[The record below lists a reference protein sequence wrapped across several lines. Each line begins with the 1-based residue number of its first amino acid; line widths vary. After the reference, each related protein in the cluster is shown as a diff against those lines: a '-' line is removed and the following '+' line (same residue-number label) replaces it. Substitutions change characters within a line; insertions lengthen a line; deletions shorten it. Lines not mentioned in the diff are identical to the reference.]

1 MTAVHHTISDEEGA
15 AMAAP
20 AGRTSGPPALDRDRR
35 MEAARKAVRRGK
47 RNRTLTVRGLQV
59 LLVVVI
65 LGSWEIM
72 SRTGVLHDA
81 NLFYGRPSG
90 VVQFLYDERS
100 HLWTNAWATIY
111 AAFLGFAIGA
121 GSGVVVGLVFGRW
134 PLLERTFDPVM
145 NVLASLPRLALAPLF
160 LLWFGISDTSKVLL
174 AVSIVFFVVLFN
186 TIAGV
191 RSVDSE
197 LRTVASL
204 LGASP
209 RQVFLKVVLPGA
221 VPVVFAGLRLALMF
235 SMLGVVGSEM
245 IAARTGLG
253 LDVVTYGQN
262 LQPNGV
268 FAVLAILAVVAAVFS
283 AVLRA
288 IETRLLRWMPEQ
300 H

>member
-1 MTAVHHTISDEEGA
+1 MTTPATTAAAVARPE
-15 AMAAP
+15 AP
-20 AGRTSGPPALDRDRR
+20 RLSDRDGR
-35 MEAARKAVRRGK
+35 MEAAKAAVRRRK
-47 RNRTLTVRGLQV
+47 RNRTLTVRALQV

-72 SRTGVLHDA
+72 SRTGVLPDA
-81 NLFYGRPSG
+81 KLFYGRPSG
-90 VVQFLYDERS
+90 VVQFLVDNRS
-100 HLWTNAWATIY
+100 HLWTDALATIY

-121 GSGVVVGLVFGRW
+121 SSGVLVGLLFGRW
-134 PLLERTFDPVM
+134 PLLERAFDPVM

-209 RQVFLKVVLPGA
+209 RQVFIKVVLPGA
-221 VPVVFAGLRLALMF
+221 VPVIFAALRLALMF

-245 IAARTGLG
+245 IAAKSGLG
-253 LDVVTYGQN
+253 VDVVTYGQN
-262 LQPNGV
+262 LEPNGV
-268 FAVLAILAVVAAVFS
+268 FAVLAILAVVAALFS
-283 AVLRA
+283 AALRTL
-288 IETRLLRWMPEQ
+288 ESRLLRWMPE
-300 H
+300 HS